1 MGRDFLIKGFAV
13 VLLLAGLLLLAKA
26 GRAQGDTSMPVEA
39 TDATFDQEV
48 DKSDIPVIVEFYSPR
63 CGHCAKME
71 SVVNSLAGELAGQAK
86 VVKVNVLGN
95 TVSPSRYGVHGV
107 PAFYLVKNGEV
118 VTSAVGSMSEEELRR
133 RLGLDVSAEP

>member
-1 MGRDFLIKGFAV
+1 MGRGLFIKGFTVAFFLLVFVFPVRAV
-13 VLLLAGLLLLAKA
+13 M
-26 GRAQGDTSMPVEA
+26 AQGDTSMPVEA

-63 CGHCAKME
+63 CGHCTKME

>member
-63 CGHCAKME
+63 CGHCTKME

>member
-1 MGRDFLIKGFAV
+1 MGRNFLVKGFAV
-13 VLLLAGLLLLAKA
+13 AFFLAVFLFMARA
-26 GRAQGDTSMPVEA
+26 GRAQDDTSMPVEA

-48 DKSDIPVIVEFYSPR
+48 GKSDIPVIVEFYSPK
-63 CGHCAKME
+63 CGHCIKME

-95 TVSPSRYGVHGV
+95 TLSPSRYGVHGV
-107 PAFYLVKNGEV
+107 PAFYLVKNGDV
-118 VTSAVGSMSEEELRR
+118 VTSAVGSMSEDELRR

>member
-48 DKSDIPVIVEFYSPR
+48 SKSDLPVILEFYSPR
-63 CGHCAKME
+63 CGHCMKME
-71 SVVNSLAGELAGQAK
+71 SVVNSLAGEFAGQAK
-86 VVKVNVLGN
+86 VVKVNVLSN
-95 TVSPSRYGVHGV
+95 AVSPSRFGVHGV
-107 PAFYLVKNGEV
+107 PAFYIVKNGEV
-118 VTSAVGSMSEEELRR
+118 VTSAVGSMSEDELRR
-133 RLGLDVSAEP
+133 RLGLEVSAAP